1 MPGIGAR
8 SVCIRYVRPE
18 CGMTG
23 SLSGWLVTGID
34 GGVAPV
40 DAVM

>member
-1 MPGIGAR
+1 
-8 SVCIRYVRPE
+8 
-18 CGMTG
+18 MTG